1 VCWRLPSW
9 LSRVFGDYSIDDE
22 RKMNPSSVDN
32 ERLEVMGDEKRRVNK
47 TIRQIYTN
55 HPT

>member
-1 VCWRLPSW
+1 MLATPIV
-9 LSRVFGDYSIDDE
+9 VVEGVGDYSIDDE